1 MAKRP
6 DTPGRRF
13 SGRSAVPAAATLVAA
28 ALLGCGGG
36 VYLGFG
42 LGGPADRP
50 PSVALTASAF
60 EGLPGATV
68 RLIAAATDDFG
79 VDRVSFYRREPN
91 GADTLLGTDFS
102 EPFQLDITLPAS
114 PAGTVLRHFARAVDV
129 AGQSADSAAVDIT
142 VR

>member
-1 MAKRP
+1 MPR
-6 DTPGRRF
+6 RRF
-13 SGRSAVPAAATLVAA
+13 SGRGAGPAAVTLVAV
-28 ALLGCGGG
+28 ALVACGGG

-50 PSVALTASAF
+50 PSVALAASAT

-68 RLIAAATDDFG
+68 RLLAAATDDFG

-91 GADTLLGTDFS
+91 GTDTLLGSDLA
-102 EPFQLDITLPAS
+102 EPYQLDVTLPAS